1 MNQETDGAGVPV
13 GVPPAAVL
21 AQRERLKAVLATEQP
36 GKSRQKMTVVARA
49 KPDPSTPGGDD
60 DKYLTHQE
68 DIPAKHKWNPRP
80 LKLEHD
86 LFSLELEVLEFSNTG
101 KFITILF
108 SRKFALAE
116 PENVCYFKLH
126 FGGRTYPVEHMGI
139 NFEIPTLGV
148 KGVTFV
154 VSDDKARQT

>member
-1 MNQETDGAGVPV
+1 VSEAYKDAGITAKDIQAAWV
-13 GVPPAAVL
+13 GTL
-21 AQRERLKAVLATEQP
+21 FS
-36 GKSRQKMTVVARA
+36 GNGGRA
-49 KPDPSTPGGDD
+49 LS
-60 DKYLTHQE
+60 E
-68 DIPAKHKWNPRP
+68 P